1 MANNSGSRLARGLWL
16 LCIGCVLI
24 AIGLSLGGRWNAP
37 NWWPLGDRGFRFEW
51 KSGPNASG
59 DAKGPMLIQDI
70 AEQEGTFSTDITSL
84 DVDLKIASF
93 AIIRGEKAG
102 YRLTGF
108 GKDDIAVRVD
118 GHTVRVEEK
127 RIVHS
132 LNIGDNFVKPLVEIT
147 IPEGTKF
154 TRCAVKMG
162 AGTVTVESLSVG
174 ELSIESGAGPVTID
188 KTDADGVRV
197 KSGAGNLEISGC
209 RFGDTEL
216 ETAAGRIA
224 IEADLGNKTR
234 ISTGAG
240 AMELSLPGTADD
252 WRFDFTRGVGVVTI
266 GNETYTGVGNG
277 SAGNPNAA
285 KRIEIENGFGA
296 VTVNFTH

>member
-1 MANNSGSRLARGLWL
+1 MGNNGGRRLARGLWL

-24 AIGLSLGGRWNAP
+24 AIGLSLGGRWTAP
-37 NWWPLGDRGFRFEW
+37 KWWPLDNRGFRLEW
-51 KSGPNASG
+51 KSGSNASG
-59 DAKGPMLIQDI
+59 ESNGPILIRDI
-70 AEQEGTFSTDITSL
+70 AEQEGTFSTDISSL

-93 AIIRGEKAG
+93 AITRGPKAG

-108 GKDDIAVRVD
+108 GKDDIEVRVD
-118 GHTVRVEEK
+118 GHTVSIEEK
-127 RIVHS
+127 SIAHS
-132 LNIGDNFVKPLVEIT
+132 LTIGNDFVKPLVEIT
-147 IPEGTKF
+147 IPEGTKLA
-154 TRCAVKMG
+154 RCTVKMG
-162 AGTVTVESLSVG
+162 AGTVTVDSLSVG
-174 ELSIESGAGPVTID
+174 ELSIESGAGLVTIS

-209 RFGDTEL
+209 VFGDTEL

-224 IEADLGNKTR
+224 VEADFGNKTR

-240 AMELSLPGTADD
+240 AMELLIPGTAND
-252 WRFDFTRGVGVVTI
+252 WRFDFTRGVGVVSI

-285 KRIEIENGFGA
+285 KRITIESGFGA
-296 VTVNFTH
+296 VTVNFSR